1 MLSLEN
7 SIVIETAFYEGI
19 ARLVIATKYSA
30 KFTLLS
36 TTYRDYGITIAIRN
50 PERSRDFLL
59 KHLLLQKEK
68 GGGEKKKDKKRKKIL
83 NRFGRGKDQSDEKE
97 MIRIGQ

>member
-30 KFTLLS
+30 KFTLVS

-68 GGGEKKKDKKRKKIL
+68 GGGE
-83 NRFGRGKDQSDEKE
+83 GEKE
-97 MIRIGQ
+97 KAKKAKNEKKY

>member
-30 KFTLLS
+30 KFTLVS

-59 KHLLLQKEK
+59 KHLLLQKEE
-68 GGGEKKKDKKRKKIL
+68 GRGQKKKQKRQKTKKNIESIYHLVVERIKTTKK
-83 NRFGRGKDQSDEKE
+83 K
-97 MIRIGQ
+97 